1 MDYQV
6 SGLFADDFR
15 FNRFNVT
22 SSKLTA
28 GTTKAQSTNS
38 QPKASRRRLQEGI
51 IGIDSTWTSM
61 GTVAGTH

>member
-6 SGLFADDFR
+6 SGLFADDFK

-28 GTTKAQSTNS
+28 GT
-38 QPKASRRRLQEGI
+38 PKARRTISRAMLGEGTL
-51 IGIDSTWTSM
+51 GIESTWTSM
-61 GTVAGTH
+61 GTIAGTH